1 MARTLTIFQHGPTS
15 FAVCGRCNGK
25 SESKLLDLL
34 KATEEIQDKYESHKC
49 KRVSPKSHK
58 TQQVPSARPGASET
72 VNLCRH

>member
-49 KRVSPKSHK
+49 KRVSPQI
-58 TQQVPSARPGASET
+58 TQNTAGALGT
-72 VNLCRH
+72 AGGV